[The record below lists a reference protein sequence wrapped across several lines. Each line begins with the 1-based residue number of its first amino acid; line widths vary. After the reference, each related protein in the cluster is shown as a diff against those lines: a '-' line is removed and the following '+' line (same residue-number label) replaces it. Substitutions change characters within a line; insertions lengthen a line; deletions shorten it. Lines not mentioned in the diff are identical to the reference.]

1 LPNVGPY
8 IYTTLAFL
16 ALLGA
21 PYIYDI
27 SSLRV
32 KLHMLKNYDT
42 PEDGR
47 QSRPKRVGELINK

>member
-32 KLHMLKNYDT
+32 NIEFCCQLW
-42 PEDGR
+42 
-47 QSRPKRVGELINK
+47 SSSSV

>member
-1 LPNVGPY
+1 MQQIEKETVSALPNVGPY

-21 PYIYDI
+21 PYVYEI

-32 KLHMLKNYDT
+32 NALQGLKLNKTVNL
-42 PEDGR
+42 
-47 QSRPKRVGELINK
+47 RVT